1 MTLFIH
7 TGIVKLLLAHP
18 RIDVNKARWD
28 GTTALFLA
36 CEANQSKA
44 VELLLR
50 CPATDTAVY
59 NDDGNTSADLAKNNS
74 GVQFDTI
81 TEAPA

>member
-1 MTLFIH
+1 M
-7 TGIVKLLLAHP
+7 
-18 RIDVNKARWD
+18 NKARWD

-36 CEANQSKA
+36 CEANQSEA

-81 TEAPA
+81 TEVPA